1 MNKREFLK
9 YLLKIGILAS
19 APSFSLAQ
27 NKRILL
33 VYYTR
38 TLNTHIL
45 VLFIQSILKCDI
57 LRLESA
63 EIYPTNYDEMVTL
76 AQKQKQEKIFVKL
89 APYSLNLSAYTHIL
103 IASPL
108 WGLSL
113 STPIKS
119 FLKNHDFENKFL
131 TPIITNAGWGF
142 GNSINEIKNLT
153 KATILQGLEYE
164 FKLKE
169 KITRNL
175 KQYNENLIS
184 QNNAFEKLDKE
195 KIINFLQRKNY
206 ATFKA

>member
-76 AQKQKQEKIFVKL
+76 SQKQKQEKIF
-89 APYSLNLSAYTHIL
+89 SNLRL
-103 IASPL
+103 I
-108 WGLSL
+108 
-113 STPIKS
+113 
-119 FLKNHDFENKFL
+119 
-131 TPIITNAGWGF
+131 
-142 GNSINEIKNLT
+142 
-153 KATILQGLEYE
+153 
-164 FKLKE
+164 
-169 KITRNL
+169 R
-175 KQYNENLIS
+175 
-184 QNNAFEKLDKE
+184 
-195 KIINFLQRKNY
+195 
-206 ATFKA
+206 